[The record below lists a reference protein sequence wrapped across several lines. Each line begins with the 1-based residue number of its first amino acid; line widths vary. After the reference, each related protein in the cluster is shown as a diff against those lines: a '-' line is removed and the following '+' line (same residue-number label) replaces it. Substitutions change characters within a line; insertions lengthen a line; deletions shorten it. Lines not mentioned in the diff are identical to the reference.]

1 MSQDNYT
8 IYANKPESYGRCG
21 DSFWGDTIFAF
32 ELDSDDILDIVTRCM
47 VTNLDLSE
55 GEKGWEIVL
64 LFEGHPISQDER
76 DAIFAVATPKAQKR
90 LDDYKA
96 EQKLKEEEKKRKQN
110 ENNEQLQRAMYE
122 SLKKKFEPTGP

>member
-21 DSFWGDTIFAF
+21 DSYWGDNIFAF

-76 DAIFAVATPKAQKR
+76 DAIFAMATPKAQKR

-96 EQKLKEEEKKRKQN
+96 EQARIAEEKKRKQT
-110 ENNEQLQRAMYE
+110 EDKEQLQRAMYE